1 MLLISNLSIVGS
13 TNSQQTSDQELDTY
27 YSRGNYRNYNRRN
40 NISKHYQQQP
50 KARSTQNNM
59 TQTQQTKQRKN
70 HVIETGFS

>member
-1 MLLISNLSIVGS
+1 MHNKNTILSDEQIAS
-13 TNSQQTSDQELDTY
+13 KHMIRNTY

-40 NISKHYQQQP
+40 NISKHYQQEP

-70 HVIETGFS
+70 HVIETAFS